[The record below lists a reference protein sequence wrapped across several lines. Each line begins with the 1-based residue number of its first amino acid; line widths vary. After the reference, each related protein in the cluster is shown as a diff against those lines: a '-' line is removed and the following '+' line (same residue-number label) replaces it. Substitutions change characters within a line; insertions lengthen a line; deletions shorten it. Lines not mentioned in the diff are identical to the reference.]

1 MARRKKPD
9 NETDAQAAERKLF
22 EMISNHANRSEK
34 TAWKRKL
41 SNMGM
46 IIEKL
51 QPIEQKILDI
61 MQNEKQPL
69 LDDIAAL
76 RKVMVQECIH
86 PYEHLVQKD
95 GYIVCKFCNRKIRA
109 GNDESKDL

>member
-9 NETDAQAAERKLF
+9 NETAAQAAERKLF

-46 IIEKL
+46 IIE
-51 QPIEQKILDI
+51 
-61 MQNEKQPL
+61 
-69 LDDIAAL
+69 
-76 RKVMVQECIH
+76 
-86 PYEHLVQKD
+86 
-95 GYIVCKFCNRKIRA
+95 
-109 GNDESKDL
+109 